1 MTKLVKFVV
10 TAAQQ
15 YEYACTCIVM
25 LSVNLCVGRGKFEM
39 LDDQIQGGQ
48 RGNAKEKKNNNNN
61 KPNSVSIL
69 TKYCFKN

>member
-39 LDDQIQGGQ
+39 LDDQIQG
-48 RGNAKEKKNNNNN
+48 NAKEKKTTTTTNQ
-61 KPNSVSIL
+61 IL
-69 TKYCFKN
+69 CRYCQNIASRIEM